1 MVYAFGCEILE
12 GLTVAAGGATPSSDD
27 KSAVKIE

>member
-12 GLTVAAGGATPSSDD
+12 GLTMAAGATPSSDD